1 MANELERLCKLLD
14 DGDAELQIAV
24 ARILRELK
32 PKDAAA
38 KKSLVGALKSQND
51 MVRLYALEALAAIDV
66 AAALPHV
73 VPMLGGS
80 EAVRA
85 RASQILIGA
94 GAAAADALRDH
105 LDSKDPQVRKG
116 ILDIMGKLPGV
127 DTTDSLFAGLLD
139 PDLDVVKRAA
149 QAYRQRLEG
158 MTAAEKGK
166 ALKKILEFMES
177 GKVQKAKTPLPSCL
191 LIVGAMRDPSSAKA
205 VVKYLDK
212 KQPAAVRNHALLA
225 LFSLPV
231 EGKEAAGV
239 VAKLLPLL
247 EESEFN
253 EIVKPALDVLWK
265 LPPGKENADRL
276 FKLLKVGSGPVR
288 AYAVKALGSVGSA
301 SAGEAL
307 VDALLG
313 ADPRLSETADGSL
326 RGNPDFVPALLKAL
340 DKEEDVAKAFKVVNV
355 LKGFKNVLDK
365 SVVKKFLAKTFTML
379 DKKESGFQAYFEIVR
394 AAAPDLAREEVVERG
409 LDLLKSKDFE
419 DAERVLRLVQNN
431 ELATPE
437 ADLAM
442 GIAQL
447 RQQRLDP
454 TNAGRDTGN
463 ALGHFLKLSRNE
475 SFTLLKHLEKQSAL
489 VSPEGLLYLGFAFT
503 ERQGA
508 DRDLGGAI
516 LKLVAKKFGA
526 KEEGKIAKQKLKTQG
541 IA

>member
-1 MANELERLCKLLD
+1 MANELERICKLLD
-14 DGDAELQIAV
+14 EGDAELQIAV

-32 PKDAAA
+32 PKDAVS
-38 KKSLVGALKSQND
+38 KKSLVVALKSQNE

-66 AAALPHV
+66 QAALPHV
-73 VPMLGGS
+73 VPLLGGP

-94 GAAAADALRDH
+94 GAASAAALRDH

-116 ILDIMGKLPGV
+116 ILDILGKLPGV
-127 DTTDSLFAGLLD
+127 DTTETLFAGLLD
-139 PDLDVVKRAA
+139 PDLEVVKKAA
-149 QAYRQRLEG
+149 QAYRTRIES
-158 MTAAEKGK
+158 MTAPDKSK

-191 LIVGAMRDPSSAKA
+191 LVVGSLRDASAVKP
-205 VVKYLDK
+205 VLKYLDK
-212 KQPAAVRNHALLA
+212 KLPPAVRNHALLA
-225 LFSLPV
+225 LFSLPI
-231 EGKEAAGV
+231 EGKDAAAA

-276 FKLLKVGSGPVR
+276 LKLLKGAIGPVKM
-288 AYAVKALGSVGSA
+288 YAAKALGQVGSA
-301 SAGEAL
+301 QAGGAL

-313 ADPRLSETADGSL
+313 DDPRLSETADGAL
-326 RGNPDFVPALLKAL
+326 RGNPDFVPVLLKAL
-340 DKEEDVAKAFKVVNV
+340 DAEEDVAKTFKVVNV
-355 LKGFKNVLDK
+355 LKNFKNVLDK
-365 SVVKKFLAKTFTML
+365 SVVKKFLAKTFSML

-394 AAAPDLAREEVVERG
+394 AAAPDLAKKEVVSRG
-409 LDLLKSKDFE
+409 RDLLKSKDFE
-419 DAERVLRLVQNN
+419 DAERVLRLVQSNDLGTA
-431 ELATPE
+431 EG
-437 ADLAM
+437 DLAM

-454 TNAGRDTGN
+454 TSAGRDMGN
-463 ALGHFLKLSRNE
+463 AIGHFLKLSRKE
-475 SFTLLKHLEKQSAL
+475 GYDLLKQLDKEASL

-516 LKLVAKKFGA
+516 LKLVAKKFA
-526 KEEGKIAKQKLKTQG
+526 SKEEGKVAKQKLKTQG